1 MKALSLD
8 KIRDKSKTNNSTSR
22 TNNLT
27 NENPT
32 VFSTDNSKIYL
43 LPPLKRDLF
52 KKSLM
57 QQNSVLSK
65 YIGDFV
71 SNYIKSTQELTNF
84 NSESNSKKA
93 SSKRSSINSN
103 DIKSIKS
110 NIKIKN
116 EKNLDSNSPENNI
129 LCLSERS
136 ANPIINKRN
145 SKIINKKLLYITEFR
160 NKKKEISPQTS
171 FIKNKSPI
179 KVNKNTF
186 LKKSTPNINII
197 FSSGNE
203 TYIPKSIDID
213 QQLSLQDLKR
223 LQKFFRR
230 KKTYQPNIL
239 SDWKEKIGLNVKTI
253 KKNYIS
259 EFENDVTYQSK
270 IFKDQINLLEGNIKY
285 FNKNFV
291 GNLNFLK
298 AFNSLVL
305 KTKINFNKALEETI
319 GIIYLLPQLILSDF
333 YQVINRF
340 NSIKIPDNNKFVEK
354 YVFDEFDNLKYN
366 CDLLKE
372 VSDFFNSCFDV
383 YLILINE
390 VDDMNLNFENFNNI
404 ISSFEKARYNMI
416 YVINAAT
423 NAIKYYDKDMNF
435 INKFNNKMGIKKK
448 IIQRNMLSNKIMNQF
463 MFKKNPERQKKLMID
478 SCLSEVKREDKEK
491 QEINFSSYFNKKRKN
506 HKFKSLVNTKLVK
519 NLLKNCSDEAKN
531 IINTEII
538 NDQMSGD
545 FSDEEEILVSKRK
558 VIKIDV

>member
-1 MKALSLD
+1 MKVLSLD

-71 SNYIKSTQELTNF
+71 SNYIKSTKELTNF

-103 DIKSIKS
+103 DIKTIKS

-171 FIKNKSPI
+171 FTKNKSPI

>member
-71 SNYIKSTQELTNF
+71 SNYIKSTKELTNF

-103 DIKSIKS
+103 DIKTIKS

-179 KVNKNTF
+179 K
-186 LKKSTPNINII
+186 
-197 FSSGNE
+197 
-203 TYIPKSIDID
+203 
-213 QQLSLQDLKR
+213 
-223 LQKFFRR
+223 
-230 KKTYQPNIL
+230 
-239 SDWKEKIGLNVKTI
+239 
-253 KKNYIS
+253 
-259 EFENDVTYQSK
+259 
-270 IFKDQINLLEGNIKY
+270 GNIKY
-285 FNKNFV
+285 
-291 GNLNFLK
+291 
-298 AFNSLVL
+298 
-305 KTKINFNKALEETI
+305 KTK
-319 GIIYLLPQLILSDF
+319 
-333 YQVINRF
+333 V
-340 NSIKIPDNNKFVEK
+340 
-354 YVFDEFDNLKYN
+354 
-366 CDLLKE
+366 LLK
-372 VSDFFNSCFDV
+372 
-383 YLILINE
+383 
-390 VDDMNLNFENFNNI
+390 
-404 ISSFEKARYNMI
+404 
-416 YVINAAT
+416 
-423 NAIKYYDKDMNF
+423 
-435 INKFNNKMGIKKK
+435 
-448 IIQRNMLSNKIMNQF
+448 
-463 MFKKNPERQKKLMID
+463 
-478 SCLSEVKREDKEK
+478 
-491 QEINFSSYFNKKRKN
+491 
-506 HKFKSLVNTKLVK
+506 
-519 NLLKNCSDEAKN
+519 
-531 IINTEII
+531 
-538 NDQMSGD
+538 
-545 FSDEEEILVSKRK
+545 
-558 VIKIDV
+558 

>member
-71 SNYIKSTQELTNF
+71 SNYIKSTKELTNF

-103 DIKSIKS
+103 DIKTIKS

-171 FIKNKSPI
+171 FTKNKSPI

>member
-1 MKALSLD
+1 MKVLSLD
-8 KIRDKSKTNNSTSR
+8 KINDKSKTNNTTFR

-32 VFSTDNSKIYL
+32 VFSTYNSKIYL
-43 LPPLKRDLF
+43 LPPLKRDIF

-57 QQNSVLSK
+57 QQTSVLSK

-71 SNYIKSTQELTNF
+71 SNYIKSTQEFKNI
-84 NSESNSKKA
+84 NSDSNSKIV
-93 SSKRSSINSN
+93 SSKRSNINSN
-103 DIKSIKS
+103 DIKAIKS
-110 NIKIKN
+110 NIKVKN
-116 EKNLDSNSPENNI
+116 EENLENNSPERNMI
-129 LCLSERS
+129 CLSERS
-136 ANPIINKRN
+136 VNPIIHKRN
-145 SKIINKKLLYITEFR
+145 SKIINKKLLYITEIKS
-160 NKKKEISPQTS
+160 KKKEISPQIS
-171 FIKNKSPI
+171 FTKNKSTN
-179 KVNKNTF
+179 KVNKNIL

-203 TYIPKSIDID
+203 TYLPKSIDIE
-213 QQLSLQDLKR
+213 QQLSFEDYKR

-239 SDWKEKIGLNVKTI
+239 SDWKEKVGLNVKTA

-259 EFENDVTYQSK
+259 EFENDVEYQSK
-270 IFKDQINLLEGNIKY
+270 IFKDQIKLLEGNIKY

-291 GNLNFLK
+291 GNPNFQK

-305 KTKINFNKALEETI
+305 KSKINFNKALEETI

-333 YQVINRF
+333 YQIINRF
-340 NSIKIPDNNKFVEK
+340 NTIKIPDNNKFIEK

-366 CDLLKE
+366 CNLLKE

-390 VDDMNLNFENFNNI
+390 VDDMNLNFEKFNNI
-404 ISSFEKARYNMI
+404 ISSFEKARFNMI
-416 YVINAAT
+416 YVINSAT

-435 INKFNNKMGIKKK
+435 INKFNKKMGIKNK
-448 IIQRNMLSNKIMNQF
+448 IIQRNTLTNKIMNQF
-463 MFKKNPERQKKLMID
+463 MFKKNPEKQKKLMID
-478 SCLSEVKREDKEK
+478 SCLSEVKRDNKEK

-519 NLLKNCSDEAKN
+519 SLLKNCSDEAKN

-538 NDQMSGD
+538 NDQMNGD

>member
-71 SNYIKSTQELTNF
+71 SNYIKSTKELTNF

-103 DIKSIKS
+103 DIKTIKS

-171 FIKNKSPI
+171 FTKNKSPI

-259 EFENDVTYQSK
+259 EFENDVTYQSN

-372 VSDFFNSCFDV
+372 VSDFFNSCFDA

>member
-71 SNYIKSTQELTNF
+71 SNYIKSTKELTNF

-103 DIKSIKS
+103 DIKTIKS

-116 EKNLDSNSPENNI
+116 EKNLDSNTPENNI

-136 ANPIINKRN
+136 VNPIINKRN

-171 FIKNKSPI
+171 FTKNKRPI

-545 FSDEEEILVSKRK
+545 FSDEEEILVGKRK

>member
-8 KIRDKSKTNNSTSR
+8 KIRDKSKTNNTTSR

-57 QQNSVLSK
+57 QQTSVLSK

-103 DIKSIKS
+103 DIKTIKS

-333 YQVINRF
+333 YQVINKF

>member
-1 MKALSLD
+1 MKVLSLD

-71 SNYIKSTQELTNF
+71 SNYIKSTKELTNF

-103 DIKSIKS
+103 DIKTIKS

-171 FIKNKSPI
+171 FTKNKSPI

-186 LKKSTPNINII
+186 LKKSPPNINII

>member
-71 SNYIKSTQELTNF
+71 SNYIKSTKELTNF

-103 DIKSIKS
+103 DIKTIKS

-171 FIKNKSPI
+171 FTKNKSPI

-538 NDQMSGD
+538 NDQMNGD

>member
-8 KIRDKSKTNNSTSR
+8 KIRDKSKTNNTTSR

-71 SNYIKSTQELTNF
+71 SNYIKSTKELTNF

-103 DIKSIKS
+103 DIKTIKS

-136 ANPIINKRN
+136 VNPIINKRN

-171 FIKNKSPI
+171 FTKNKSPI

>member
-71 SNYIKSTQELTNF
+71 SNYIKSTKELTNF

-103 DIKSIKS
+103 DIKTIKS

-136 ANPIINKRN
+136 ENPIINQRN

-531 IINTEII
+531 LINTEII